1 MLNVIFV
8 FIVLKNIRLLI
19 GKMDINKI
27 VLILK
32 VGIYIY
38 VFIFRVGVILF
49 VFIFLINNLMF
60 FRIVRVR
67 VIFSII
73 FWFCNFIDC
82 I

>member
-38 VFIFRVGVILF
+38 VLNKCIFDK
-49 VFIFLINNLMF
+49 NNLF
-60 FRIVRVR
+60 YGL
-67 VIFSII
+67 
-73 FWFCNFIDC
+73 NYED
-82 I
+82 

>member
-32 VGIYIY
+32 VGICIY
-38 VFIFRVGVILF
+38 VLNKCIFDK
-49 VFIFLINNLMF
+49 NNLF
-60 FRIVRVR
+60 YGL
-67 VIFSII
+67 
-73 FWFCNFIDC
+73 NYKD
-82 I
+82 

>member
-32 VGIYIY
+32 VGIYIMYIY
-38 VFIFRVGVILF
+38 VLNKCIFDK
-49 VFIFLINNLMF
+49 NNLF
-60 FRIVRVR
+60 YGL
-67 VIFSII
+67 
-73 FWFCNFIDC
+73 NYKD
-82 I
+82 

>member
-19 GKMDINKI
+19 GKMDINKF

-38 VFIFRVGVILF
+38 VLNKCIFDK
-49 VFIFLINNLMF
+49 NNLF
-60 FRIVRVR
+60 YGL
-67 VIFSII
+67 
-73 FWFCNFIDC
+73 NYKD
-82 I
+82 

>member
-19 GKMDINKI
+19 GNMDINKI

-38 VFIFRVGVILF
+38 VLNKCIFDKNKLF
-49 VFIFLINNLMF
+49 YGLNYKDK
-60 FRIVRVR
+60 
-67 VIFSII
+67 
-73 FWFCNFIDC
+73 C
-82 I
+82 

>member
-19 GKMDINKI
+19 GKMDINKF

-38 VFIFRVGVILF
+38 VLNKCIFDK
-49 VFIFLINNLMF
+49 NNLF
-60 FRIVRVR
+60 YGLYYK
-67 VIFSII
+67 
-73 FWFCNFIDC
+73 D
-82 I
+82 